1 MSPALVTLSAAEGT
15 ISGVTPFATLRMTLG
30 VTVAMTLLASACSR
44 GKGSPKGGSDGPA
57 DLLLRGGAVYAVDA
71 PRSWATAV
79 GVKSGRIIYV
89 GGDSVPHGMIVPGTE
104 LVDLGGRMVL
114 PGFQDGHVHLL
125 AGGVELGECTLF
137 TLGSAA
143 AIADSIRACTEARP
157 DASWVRGAG
166 WELTVFPDANPSSA
180 FLDRIVGD
188 RPALFHAADGHSAWA
203 SSKALALAGVTRDTP
218 DPPDGRIERDPRTG
232 EPSGTLRESAI
243 QLVSR
248 LLPERTD
255 VELAAGLERA
265 QRLAN
270 EAGITSV
277 LEAHAPESYLRAYV
291 AADRGKK
298 LTVRITAAVDA
309 EPDST
314 GIDGLVRRLRDWRA
328 LYTTPRVRPIAA
340 KLYQDGVIESGT
352 AALLAP
358 YLDRKGD
365 AGKPIYAQPR
375 LDSLAAALD
384 RERWQ
389 VHVHAIGDR
398 AIRMTLDAFA
408 HAMKVNGPR
417 DSRHTIT
424 HLQLIDPADLPRF
437 RSLGVVANFQPFWA
451 NGDEYLT
458 RLAEP
463 ALGRSRSRWLYPI
476 GSAIKAGAV
485 VSAGS
490 DWSVSSL
497 APLDGMQMAITRRE
511 PSTGTAAT
519 PWLPQE
525 VVDLATAI
533 TMYTINAAYEN
544 HQERETGSIEVGKL
558 ADLVILEEN
567 LFEVAPREVH
577 AVRVMRTILEGKT
590 VFQRGRAER

>member
-1 MSPALVTLSAAEGT
+1 VPPLIVTLNEVKGT
-15 ISGVTPFATLRMTLG
+15 MSGMAPFAVLRVTLM
-30 VTVAMTLLASACSR
+30 VLAAACGR
-44 GKGSPKGGSDGPA
+44 DEGGSVGPA
-57 DLLLRGGAVYAVDA
+57 DLLLRGGAVYTVDA

-79 GVKSGRIIYV
+79 GVKGGRIIYV
-89 GGDSVPHGMIVPGTE
+89 GSDNVPGGMVGSGTE
-104 LVDLGGRMVL
+104 VVDLNGRMVL

-125 AGGVELGECTLF
+125 AGGVDLGECTLF
-137 TLGSAA
+137 TLENAA
-143 AIADSIRACTEARP
+143 AIADSIKACSAARP
-157 DASWVRGAG
+157 NTPWLRGAG
-166 WELTVFPDANPSSA
+166 WELTAFPDANPSSA
-180 FLDRIVGD
+180 FLDRIVED
-188 RPALFHAADGHSAWA
+188 RPAFFDAADGHSAWA
-203 SSKALALAGVTRDTP
+203 NSKALDLAGITRETP

-243 QLVSR
+243 YLVSR

-255 VELAAGLERA
+255 SELSAGLNRA

-277 LEAHAPESYLRAYV
+277 LEASAPESYLRIYV
-291 AADRGKK
+291 AADLAKR
-298 LTVRITAAVDA
+298 LTVRIAAAVDA

-314 GIDGLVRRLRDWRA
+314 GIDGLVRRLRNWRER
-328 LYTTPRVRPIAA
+328 YTTPRVRPIAA

-358 YLDRKGD
+358 YLGRSGD

-375 LDSLAAALD
+375 LNSLAAALD
-384 RERWQ
+384 LQKWQ
-389 VHVHAIGDR
+389 IHVHAIGDR

-408 HAMKVNGPR
+408 HAMEENGRR

-437 RSLGVVANFQPFWA
+437 RSLGVVANFEPFWA

-463 ALGRSRSRWLYPI
+463 ALGPGRSRWLYPV
-476 GSAIKAGAV
+476 GSAVKARAV
-485 VSAGS
+485 VSGGS

-497 APLDGMQMAITRRE
+497 APLDGIQVAITRRA
-511 PSTGTAAT
+511 PSANRATA
-519 PWLPQE
+519 PWLPEE
-525 VVDLATAI
+525 VVDLSVAI
-533 TMYTINAAYEN
+533 AMYTINAAYQN

-558 ADLVILEEN
+558 ADLVILEKN
-567 LFEVAPREVH
+567 LFEVAPRDIH
-577 AVRVMRTILEGKT
+577 SVRVVRTILEGRT
-590 VFQRGRAER
+590 VFERGRSSQ

>member
-1 MSPALVTLSAAEGT
+1 MAAACGGDEG
-15 ISGVTPFATLRMTLG
+15 GG
-30 VTVAMTLLASACSR
+30 TVA
-44 GKGSPKGGSDGPA
+44 PA
-57 DLLLRGGAVYAVDA
+57 DLLLRGGAVYTVDA

-79 GVKSGRIIYV
+79 GVKGGRIIYV
-89 GGDSVPHGMIVPGTE
+89 GSDSVPDGIVGSGTE
-104 LVDLGGRMVL
+104 VVELGGRMVL

-137 TLGSAA
+137 TLQSAA
-143 AIADSIRACTEARP
+143 AVADSIAACASARP
-157 DASWVRGAG
+157 SAPWVRGAG
-166 WELTVFPDANPSSA
+166 WELTAFPDANPSRA
-180 FLDRIVGD
+180 FLDRIVRD
-188 RPALFHAADGHSAWA
+188 RPAIFDAADGHSAWA
-203 SSKALALAGVTRDTP
+203 NTKALDLAGITRETP

-243 QLVSR
+243 HLVSR

-255 VELAAGLERA
+255 AELSAGLDRA

-270 EAGITSV
+270 EAGITSAH
-277 LEAHAPESYLRAYV
+277 EAWAPESYLRAYA
-291 AADRGKK
+291 AADLAKR
-298 LTVRITAAVDA
+298 LTVRIIAAVDA

-314 GIDGLVRRLRDWRA
+314 GIDGLVRRLRDWRE

-358 YLDRKGD
+358 YLGRGGD

-375 LDSLAAALD
+375 LDSLVAALD
-384 RERWQ
+384 LQEWQ

-408 HAMKVNGPR
+408 HAREGNGPR

-437 RSLGVVANFQPFWA
+437 RSLGVVANFEPFWA

-458 RLAEP
+458 KLAEP
-463 ALGRSRSRWLYPI
+463 ALGPSRSRWLYPI
-476 GSAIKAGAV
+476 GSTMRSGAV
-485 VSAGS
+485 VSGGS

-497 APLDGMQMAITRRE
+497 SPLDGIQVAITRRA
-511 PSTGTAAT
+511 PTGSKETT
-519 PWLPQE
+519 PWLPE
-525 VVDLATAI
+525 ELVDLSAAI
-533 TMYTINAAYEN
+533 AMYTINAAYQN

-558 ADLVILEEN
+558 ADLVILEKN
-567 LFEVAPREVH
+567 LFEVAPRDIH
-577 AVRVMRTILEGKT
+577 AVRVMRTILEGTT
-590 VFQRGRAER
+590 VFDRGS